1 MFPPRT
7 VDIANH
13 PGACRGVRPIMQID
27 KPARAAFGKT
37 FQGKP
42 LLLVAFAAVVVA
54 LFAGQYTRAVADVCL
69 SAVAVLFLASR
80 PGWGWL
86 RAPWTWLA
94 FALWAWILVC
104 TLLMGDMKAV
114 EQAGGAIRFF
124 LFAAALETWVL
135 AAAPLRRG
143 IWWAVAA
150 MTCWI
155 VIESWQQHLLGT
167 NLFGHPRFADGAL
180 TGPFLRPTD
189 GPAYLELFFPA
200 VLPVCLGLLNRP
212 ARANQVA
219 AFLVLSFAAA
229 TMVLIGQ
236 RMPTMLMLL
245 GLCVSGLLFRRF
257 RLAVAIAFLVT
268 VAVLVALPVVSP
280 EVFAKLVLK
289 FSTQMEHFWATPY
302 GLIFDRAVAMIQAH
316 PLTGVGW
323 DGYRDYCDR
332 PEYLG
337 GVSWLPVSNP
347 ADPAGCTIHPHNYWL
362 QIGTSGGI
370 PALILFA
377 ATVGAWLWRIRGGGA
392 YLRNDRRAALLVSL
406 FVMMWPIASA
416 TSLFTLPNAFAVF
429 LTVGWGLAEARGD
442 EESKAGALPRAP
454 LGP

>member
-1 MFPPRT
+1 M
-7 VDIANH
+7 
-13 PGACRGVRPIMQID
+13 RPTMQFNT
-27 KPARAAFGKT
+27 PAWAAFRKA

-42 LLLVAFAAVVVA
+42 LVAVAFAAVVIGV
-54 LFAGQYTRAVADVCL
+54 LAGQYTRAAADVCL
-69 SAVAVLFLASR
+69 SVVAVLFLASR

-86 RAPWTWLA
+86 RAPWTRLA
-94 FALWAWILVC
+94 FALWAWIVVC
-104 TLLMGDMKAV
+104 TLVMGDMKAV
-114 EQAGGAIRFF
+114 EQAAGAIRFF
-124 LFAAALETWVL
+124 LFMVALDTWLLTAEPV
-135 AAAPLRRG
+135 RRG
-143 IWWAVAA
+143 LWWAVAA

-155 VIESWQQHLLGT
+155 VIESWQQSLLGT
-167 NLFGHPRFADGAL
+167 NIFGHPRWPDGAL

-212 ARANQVA
+212 GVANRVA

-236 RMPTMLMLL
+236 RMPTLLMLL

-257 RLAVAIAFLVT
+257 RLAVAIALLVI
-268 VAVLVALPVVSP
+268 VVVLAALPVVSP
-280 EVFAKLVLK
+280 EAFAKLVVK
-289 FSTQMEHFWATPY
+289 FTTQMEHFWTTQY
-302 GLIFDRAVAMIQAH
+302 GLIFERAVTMIQAH
-316 PLTGVGW
+316 PLMGLGW
-323 DGYRDYCDR
+323 DGYRNYCDR

-337 GVSWLPVSNP
+337 GVSWLPVTDP
-347 ADPAGCTIHPHNYWL
+347 ADPGGCTIHPHNYWL

-370 PALILFA
+370 PSLILFA
-377 ATVGAWLWRIRGGGA
+377 ATVVAWLWRIHGRGA

-406 FVMMWPIASA
+406 FIMMWPIASA

-442 EESKAGALPRAP
+442 DIAGSGTPVAP
-454 LGP
+454 G